1 MANTMIKKYIHSKV
15 NDSFELSVDDVAKNV
30 GGYGR
35 FKYWLN
41 GNQSKIKEVLN
52 AVKDAGVSPAYFA
65 SYEAGEGYNS
75 SWGWLNHTTPQGD
88 PVQDAIATANWIVK
102 QSKDMNGEPAWIDY
116 ANYVDFVPAD
126 VKAEGNADFKSLPSG
141 TIGRVTVAGTAAA
154 TWEVYYPKGLSAS
167 YNKVQ
172 DYGKPLTDQYKKI
185 IAWGGKIDGKGG
197 SDDDD
202 DGSSSGNDNGGN
214 DNGSGSVGD
223 SIVDVLKSAMTD
235 LIEKIED
242 AMNWHLHSIGTD
254 KYFSNALFTLEKTFN
269 NTYKISMGQKLLDD
283 MKDLIN
289 SVDTGSN
296 GGNGDNPKDDEDD
309 KPDPPSG
316 GSGKGESVPPNGK
329 NASVIGGNWEYNQ
342 LPTKYKESIKI
353 PLFDTS
359 YLTNSG
365 NVFPQFGYKG
375 ECTELTQC
383 YMTQL
388 WGKVQP
394 ADDGQITNGY
404 RVWEVYKAKGA
415 KTTHSPTVGYGFSS
429 KPPYVQAFIPGIGHT
444 GVVVAVYDDGSFLVA
459 NYNVPPNYAPS
470 RTLYYTLINGVPKN
484 AGSNIVF
491 FSGIA

>member
-1 MANTMIKKYIHSKV
+1 MANTMIKKYIHSQV
-15 NDSFELSVDDVAKNV
+15 SDNFGLSVDDVAKNV

-35 FKYWLN
+35 FKFWLN
-41 GNQSKIKEVLN
+41 GDQSRIKEVLN

-65 SYEAGEGYNS
+65 SYEAGEGYNG
-75 SWGWLNHTTPQGD
+75 SWGWLNHTSPQGN

-185 IAWGGKIDGKGG
+185 LAWGGKIDGKGG

-202 DGSSSGNDNGGN
+202 DGSSSGNDNGGSE
-214 DNGSGSVGD
+214 NGSGSIGD
-223 SIVDVLKSAMTD
+223 SIVDVLKGAMTD

-289 SVDTGSN
+289 SVDTGNN
-296 GGNGDNPKDDEDD
+296 GGEGDNPKDDEDD
-309 KPDPPSG
+309 KPDPPSEG
-316 GSGKGESVPPNGK
+316 GGKGESVPPNGK
-329 NASVIGGNWEYNQ
+329 NASVIGGNWTYEN
-342 LPTKYKESIKI
+342 LPKKYKDSIKI
-353 PLFDTS
+353 PLF
-359 YLTNSG
+359 
-365 NVFPQFGYKG
+365 KG
-375 ECTELTQC
+375 THLAESPFVNTGDRGQCTELTWA
-383 YMTQL
+383 YMWEL
-388 WGKVQP
+388 WGKKQP
-394 ADDGQITNGY
+394 AWDNQITNGY
-404 RVWEVYKAKGA
+404 RVWQVYKAQGA

-429 KPPYVQAFIPGIGHT
+429 HVPYVGAAYPPTGHT
-444 GVVVAVYDDGSFLVA
+444 GVVVAVYDDGSFLTA
-459 NYNVPPNYAPS
+459 NYNVGPIFAPN
-470 RTLYYTLINGVPKN
+470 RQLYYSLINGVPHN

>member
-15 NDSFELSVDDVAKNV
+15 NDSFELTVDEVAKNV

-41 GNQSKIKEVLN
+41 GNQSRIKEVLN

-65 SYEAGEGYNS
+65 SYEAGEGYNG

-202 DGSSSGNDNGGN
+202 DGSNSGNDNGGN

-223 SIVDVLKSAMTD
+223 SIVDVLKSAMSE

-289 SVDTGSN
+289 SVDTGNN
-296 GGNGDNPKDDEDD
+296 GGEGDNPKDDEDD
-309 KPDPPSG
+309 KPDPPSEG
-316 GSGKGESVPPNGK
+316 GGKGESVPPNGK
-329 NASVIGGNWEYNQ
+329 NAAVIGGNWTYEN
-342 LPTKYKESIKI
+342 LPKKYKDSIKI
-353 PLFDTS
+353 PLF
-359 YLTNSG
+359 
-365 NVFPQFGYKG
+365 KG
-375 ECTELTQC
+375 THLNESPFVNTGDRGQCTELTWA
-383 YMTQL
+383 YMWEL
-388 WGKVQP
+388 WGKKQP
-394 ADDGQITNGY
+394 AWDNQVTNGY
-404 RVWEVYKAKGA
+404 RVWQVYKAQGA

-429 KPPYVQAFIPGIGHT
+429 HVPYVGAAYPPTGHT
-444 GVVVAVYDDGSFLVA
+444 GVVVAVYDDGSFLTA
-459 NYNVPPNYAPS
+459 NYNVGPIFAPN
-470 RTLYYTLINGVPKN
+470 RQLYYSLINGVPKN

>member
-15 NDSFELSVDDVAKNV
+15 NDSFELSVDEVAKNV

-41 GNQSKIKEVLN
+41 GNQSRIKEVLN

-65 SYEAGEGYNS
+65 SYEAGEGYNG

-223 SIVDVLKSAMTD
+223 SIVDVLKNAMTD

-289 SVDTGSN
+289 SVDTGNN
-296 GGNGDNPKDDEDD
+296 GGEGDNPKDDEDD
-309 KPDPPSG
+309 KPDPPSEG
-316 GSGKGESVPPNGK
+316 GGKGESVPPNGK
-329 NASVIGGNWEYNQ
+329 NAAVIGGNWTYEN
-342 LPTKYKESIKI
+342 LPKKYKDSIKI
-353 PLFDTS
+353 PLF
-359 YLTNSG
+359 
-365 NVFPQFGYKG
+365 KG
-375 ECTELTQC
+375 THLNESPFVNTGDRGQCTELTWA
-383 YMTQL
+383 YMWEL
-388 WGKVQP
+388 WGKKQP
-394 ADDGQITNGY
+394 AWDNQVTNGY
-404 RVWEVYKAKGA
+404 RVWQVYKAQGA

-429 KPPYVQAFIPGIGHT
+429 HVPYVGAAYPPTGHT
-444 GVVVAVYDDGSFLVA
+444 GVVVAVYDDGSFLTA
-459 NYNVPPNYAPS
+459 NYNVGPIFAPN
-470 RTLYYTLINGVPKN
+470 RQLYYSLINGVPKN